1 MKKLITKCKV
11 KWVMLCMVAIINCM
25 MPIMHVKAGDV
36 PEGSKQEG
44 KFWYLELSDGTAEI
58 VWFEESGSKSNATI
72 PDTIGGKTVTSIGDG
87 AFVNANIAIVT
98 IPESVT
104 RIGNR
109 AFDGCDLL
117 KKITISKNVSSIG
130 TNPFTG
136 CRQLNSITVDPAN
149 PVYNSGN
156 GSNAIIETK
165 TNTLIAG
172 CRGTTIPDGVTA
184 IADEA
189 FAYCNI
195 RNIEIPESVT
205 SIGKEA
211 FESIDYLEYIVL
223 PSTLKNVGDNAFDG
237 GIPIYAESGSQTEKL
252 LKDEGYLLVSYK
264 IIKNTSSKH
273 TLSFEKIYSKSET
286 YIEVPDTVT
295 VNKSVFNVTGIGN
308 NALSG
313 NKKVKTVTCGKNITY
328 IGKNAF
334 KNCTA
339 LTSVIVNSKE
349 LKTIGANAFGGD
361 KKLANITLKTTKLT
375 KKSIG
380 KNAFKGTNKKLVVKV
395 PKSKVKAYK
404 AYLKDKGNKKVKVK

>member
-1 MKKLITKCKV
+1 MKKVVTRCNM

-36 PEGSKQEG
+36 PEGSKKEG

-58 VWFEESGSKSNATI
+58 VWFEESGSKSNAAI
-72 PDTIGGKTVTSIGDG
+72 PDTIGGKTVTSIGDV
-87 AFVNANIAIVT
+87 AFSNANIVSVT

-104 RIGNR
+104 KIGNH
-109 AFDGCDLL
+109 AFEGCDLL

-130 TNPFTG
+130 TNPFSG
-136 CRQLNSITVDPAN
+136 CRQLNSIMVDSAN

-172 CRGTTIPDGVTA
+172 CRSTTIPDGIKA

-189 FAYCNI
+189 FAYCNLS
-195 RNIEIPESVT
+195 NIIIPESVT
-205 SIGKEA
+205 SIGKDA
-211 FESIDYLEYIVL
+211 FESADDIEYIVL
-223 PSTLKNVGDNAFDG
+223 PSALDYVGDNAFNG
-237 GIPIYAESGSQTEKL
+237 KPVYAKSGSQTEKL
-252 LKDEGYLLVSYK
+252 LKDKDYQLVSYK

-295 VNKSVFNVTGIGN
+295 VNKVVFNVTGIGN

-313 NKKVKTVTCGKNITY
+313 NKKVKTVTCGKNIIY

-404 AYLKDKGNKKVKVK
+404 VYLKDKGNKKIKVK

>member
-1 MKKLITKCKV
+1 MKEVVTKCNV
-11 KWVMLCMVAIINCM
+11 KWVMLCMAAFVSCM
-25 MPIMHVKAGDV
+25 LPFMSVEAGNV

-58 VWFEESGSKSNATI
+58 VWFEESGSKSFAAI

-87 AFVNANIAIVT
+87 AFSNANIVSVT
-98 IPESVT
+98 IPESVI

-109 AFDGCDLL
+109 AFDGCNLT
-117 KKITISKNVSSIG
+117 KITISKNVSSIG
-130 TNPFTG
+130 TNPFSG
-136 CRQLNSITVDPAN
+136 CRQLKSITVDPAN
-149 PVYNSGN
+149 SIYNSGN

-172 CRGTTIPDGVTA
+172 CVSTTIQEGVTA
-184 IADEA
+184 IADAA
-189 FAYCNI
+189 FEGSNI

-211 FESIDYLEYIVL
+211 FESTDNLETIVL
-223 PSTLKNVGDNAFDG
+223 PSALKYVGDNAFDG
-237 GIPIYAESGSQTEKL
+237 GIYVYVKSGSQTEKL
-252 LKDEGYLLVSYK
+252 LKDKDYLLVSYK
-264 IIKNTSSKH
+264 IINNTSSKH

-295 VNKSVFNVTGIGN
+295 VNKSVFKVVSIDN

-313 NKKVKTVTCGKNITY
+313 NKKVKTVTCGKNITS

-339 LTSVIVNSKE
+339 LTSVTVNSKE
-349 LKTIGANAFGGD
+349 LKTIGANAFSGD
-361 KKLANITLKTTKLT
+361 KKLTNITLKTTKLT

-380 KNAFKGTNKKLVVKV
+380 KNTLKGTNKKLVVKV